1 MGKEKDKEQQKKP
14 EGGKEQ
20 QKKPEGGKGKEQKQA
35 KGSGDGGG
43 KKAAAG
49 AREVGVPARLFV
61 QYKKEIIPQLMKK
74 FQYKSI
80 MQVPKLVKISV
91 NSGVGLATQDP
102 KVLDVTVK
110 ELESIT
116 GQKVAITKSKKAISN
131 FKLRENLAIGC
142 RVTMRRAQMYEFI
155 DRLINIALP
164 RVRDFRGVSD
174 KSFDGHG
181 NYTLGIKEQI
191 IFPEIDVDK
200 VTRINGMDVTFVTTA
215 KTDAEAY
222 ELLKALGMP
231 FVKRQEVLQT
241 AA

>member
-1 MGKEKDKEQQKKP
+1 MGKEKEKD
-14 EGGKEQ
+14 KEQ

-35 KGSGDGGG
+35 KASGDGGG
-43 KKAAAG
+43 KKHAAA
-49 AREVGVPARLFV
+49 AREAGVPARLFV

-74 FQYKSI
+74 FQYKSV

-91 NSGVGLATQDP
+91 NSGVGMATQDP

-142 RVTMRRAQMYEFI
+142 RVTLRRAQMYEFT

-181 NYTLGIKEQI
+181 NYTLGVKEQI
-191 IFPEIDVDK
+191 IFPEIDTDK

>member
-1 MGKEKDKEQQKKP
+1 MAKEAKEKGQKKP
-14 EGGKEQ
+14 EER
-20 QKKPEGGKGKEQKQA
+20 KGKEPKQG
-35 KGSGDGGG
+35 KGSGEGGG
-43 KKAAAG
+43 KKQG
-49 AREVGVPARLFV
+49 ATREAGVPARLFLH
-61 QYKKEIIPQLMKK
+61 YKSEVVPQLMKR
-74 FQYKSI
+74 FQYKSV
-80 MQVPKLVKISV
+80 MQVPKLVKISI
-91 NSGVGLATQDP
+91 NSGVGAATQDP
-102 KVLDVTVK
+102 KILDETVK
-110 ELESIT
+110 ELEAIT

-131 FKLRENLAIGC
+131 FKLREGLSIGC
-142 RVTMRRAQMYEFI
+142 RVTLRRAIMYEFV
-155 DRLINIALP
+155 DRLIAIALP

-191 IFPEIDVDK
+191 VFPEIDVDK
-200 VTRINGMDVTFVTTA
+200 VTRINGMDITFVTTA

>member
-1 MGKEKDKEQQKKP
+1 MGKEKEKEQQKKP
-14 EGGKEQ
+14 EGGGKAKE
-20 QKKPEGGKGKEQKQA
+20 PKQA
-35 KGSGDGGG
+35 KGSGDAGA
-43 KKAAAG
+43 KKPAAG
-49 AREVGVPARLFV
+49 KREAGAPARLFL
-61 QYKKEIIPQLMKK
+61 QYKKDIIPQLMKK

-80 MQVPKLVKISV
+80 MQVPKLVKISI
-91 NSGVGLATQDP
+91 NSGVGMATQDP
-102 KVLDVTVK
+102 KILDVTVK
-110 ELESIT
+110 EMEAIT

-142 RVTMRRAQMYEFI
+142 RVTLRRAVMYEFA
-155 DRLINIALP
+155 DRLISVALP

-191 IFPEIDVDK
+191 IFPEIDADK
-200 VTRINGMDVTFVTTA
+200 VTRVNGMDVTFVTTA

>member
-1 MGKEKDKEQQKKP
+1 MAKEAKEAKEKGQKKP
-14 EGGKEQ
+14 EDR
-20 QKKPEGGKGKEQKQA
+20 KGKEQKQG

-43 KKAAAG
+43 KKQAGTREAG
-49 AREVGVPARLFV
+49 APARLFLH
-61 QYKKEIIPQLMKK
+61 YKKEVIPQLMKR
-74 FQYKSI
+74 FQYKSV

-91 NSGVGLATQDP
+91 NSGVGAATQDP
-102 KVLDVTVK
+102 KILDETVK
-110 ELESIT
+110 ELEAIT

-131 FKLRENLAIGC
+131 FKLREGLAIGC
-142 RVTMRRAQMYEFI
+142 RVTLRRAVMYEFV
-155 DRLINIALP
+155 DRLIAIALP

-191 IFPEIDVDK
+191 VFPEIDVDK
-200 VTRINGMDVTFVTTA
+200 VARINGMDITFVTTA

>member
-1 MGKEKDKEQQKKP
+1 MGKEKDKEQKKP
-14 EGGKEQ
+14 E
-20 QKKPEGGKGKEQKQA
+20 GKGKEQKPA
-35 KGSGDGGG
+35 KGDGG
-43 KKAAAG
+43 KKHVA
-49 AREVGVPARLFV
+49 AREAGVPARLFV
-61 QYKKEIIPQLMKK
+61 QYKKEVIPQLMKR

-80 MQVPKLVKISV
+80 MQVPKLVKISI
-91 NSGVGLATQDP
+91 NSGVGAATQDP
-102 KVLDVTVK
+102 KILDETVK
-110 ELESIT
+110 ELEAIA

-131 FKLRENLAIGC
+131 FKLRENLPIGA
-142 RVTMRRAQMYEFI
+142 RVTLRRAVMYEFM
-155 DRLINIALP
+155 DRLIAIALP

-181 NYTLGIKEQI
+181 NYTLGMKEQI
-191 IFPEIDVDK
+191 VFPEIDVDK

>member
-1 MGKEKDKEQQKKP
+1 MGKEKEQQKPEGKEKEQKKP
-14 EGGKEQ
+14 E
-20 QKKPEGGKGKEQKQA
+20 GKGKEQKQA
-35 KGSGDGGG
+35 KGDGG
-43 KKAAAG
+43 KKKAG

-61 QYKKEIIPQLMKK
+61 QYKNDVIPLLMKR

-80 MQVPKLVKISV
+80 MQVPKLVKIAI
-91 NSGVGLATQDP
+91 NSGVGAATQDP
-102 KVLDVTVK
+102 KILDETVK
-110 ELESIT
+110 ELEAIT

-131 FKLRENLAIGC
+131 FKLRENLAIGA
-142 RVTMRRAQMYEFI
+142 RVTLRRAAMYEFL
-155 DRLINIALP
+155 DRLISIALP

-181 NYTLGIKEQI
+181 NYTLGMKEQI
-191 IFPEIDVDK
+191 VFPEIDVDK

>member
-1 MGKEKDKEQQKKP
+1 MGKEKEKD
-14 EGGKEQ
+14 KEQ

-43 KKAAAG
+43 KKPAAAG
-49 AREVGVPARLFV
+49 REAGVPARLFV
-61 QYKKEIIPQLMKK
+61 LYKKEIIPQLMKK
-74 FQYKSI
+74 FQYKSV

-91 NSGVGLATQDP
+91 NSGVGMATQDP

-110 ELESIT
+110 ELEFIT
-116 GQKVAITKSKKAISN
+116 GQKVAVTKSKKAISN
-131 FKLRENLAIGC
+131 FKLREGLAIGC
-142 RVTMRRAQMYEFI
+142 RVTLRRAQMYEFI

-191 IFPEIDVDK
+191 IFPEIDTDK
-200 VTRINGMDVTFVTTA
+200 VTRISGMDVTFVTTA